1 VLSRSPG
8 PGVHLRSQTAPTRS
22 KWVKKIH
29 PFKRGRKRGL
39 SHFEIGEKI
48 NFDRLFTLS
57 FYLRSLTS
65 TIRKNNMAYRFKK
78 NYYVTETCECGAKRH
93 VKDHGSW
100 IGFYCPTCEQGGS
113 RSKHERKH
121 FSKHS
126 RGWAHTL
133 P

>member
-1 VLSRSPG
+1 
-8 PGVHLRSQTAPTRS
+8 
-22 KWVKKIH
+22 
-29 PFKRGRKRGL
+29 
-39 SHFEIGEKI
+39 
-48 NFDRLFTLS
+48 
-57 FYLRSLTS
+57 
-65 TIRKNNMAYRFKK
+65 MAYRFKK

-126 RGWAHTL
+126 RDWAHTL
-133 P
+133 PPVTQKASLSEIMGNDAPLSLYEHCAQESGLSGQALVNYINKYLCLILFALKF